1 MRTSAKRLLLVEDDA
16 NFRET
21 LALEFEDRGYN
32 VCSASCARDYHAS
45 REQDFEY
52 AVVDLKLAGEN
63 GIDVIE
69 DLVKRSPKCRVVI
82 LTGYG
87 SIATAVKAMRV
98 GAIDYLTKPATV
110 CAIERALKG
119 DAALIE
125 SQAQSNELPTPSLA
139 RQEREY
145 IERILAECHG
155 NVTKAAEQLGIHRQ
169 SLQRKLRK
177 FPVKR

>member
-1 MRTSAKRLLLVEDDA
+1 VVE
-16 NFRET
+16 EIT
-21 LALEFEDRGYN
+21 
-32 VCSASCARDYHAS
+32 
-45 REQDFEY
+45 Q
-52 AVVDLKLAGEN
+52 
-63 GIDVIE
+63 
-69 DLVKRSPKCRVVI
+69 RSPKCRVVI

-87 SIATAVKAMRV
+87 SIATAVKAIRV

-119 DAALIE
+119 NGSVSTAVIQPSD
-125 SQAQSNELPTPSLA
+125 STKPSLA

-145 IERILAECHG
+145 IENILADCNG

-177 FPVKR
+177 YPTHR